1 MVDSLSKKPIELA
14 LFFTRTISLRTWDR
28 LGILD
33 REAALYRKLAEQ
45 GIRSHFIT
53 YGDVRD
59 LRYADRLPG
68 ITVHCNRWCL
78 PRRLYARWLLAL
90 HGHVLRRCHVYKSN
104 QIDGASVALE
114 AARRWHRPMIARCGF
129 LWSETVECRD
139 GFNVPEAI
147 EARRVEREV
156 FAGADRCVVTTP
168 AMAARVATQVPE
180 ARGKIDVIPNYV
192 DTRQFAPDPAKTSHR
207 PTDVLFVGRISEEKN
222 VDLLCRAVGPL
233 SVTVRLVGRS
243 SAKSPAVSLPGQA
256 RIEFVGPRPHTKLPD
271 EFRRAKVFVLPS
283 RYEGHPKALLEAMA
297 CECAV
302 VGTDVPGIREVIH
315 DGENGLLCRA
325 DVASIRAAVER
336 LLRDEALRRRLG
348 KNARRAV
355 VRNCS
360 LKAVVTKECHL
371 IQELI
376 HHDRMVRVA

>member
-1 MVDSLSKKPIELA
+1 MVDSFSKKPIELA

-33 REAALYRKLAEQ
+33 REAALYRMLAEQ

-59 LRYADRLPG
+59 LRYADRLSG
-68 ITVHCNRWCL
+68 VTIHCNRWCL

-104 QIDGASVALE
+104 QIDGALVALE

-129 LWSETVECRD
+129 LWSETVERRD
-139 GFNVPEAI
+139 GFQVPEAI
-147 EARRVEREV
+147 EARRVERRV
-156 FAGADRCVVTTP
+156 FAGADRCVVTTA
-168 AMAARVATQVPE
+168 AMAARVATQVLE

-192 DTRQFAPDPAKTSHR
+192 DTRQFAPDPAESSHR

-233 SVTVRLVGRS
+233 PVTVRLVGRS
-243 SAKSPAVSLPGQA
+243 SAKSPSSPPGSQA
-256 RIEFVGPRPHTKLPD
+256 RIEFVGPRPHAELPD

-302 VGTDVPGIREVIH
+302 VGADVPGIREVIH

-348 KNARRAV
+348 KNARRTV

-360 LKAVVTKECHL
+360 LEAVVTKECHL

-376 HHDRMVRVA
+376 HDDRMVRVA